1 MVSEVQERWV
11 SMNQARALMI
21 LTRCKEDHDRYKPFL
36 LQHLAPRSIHVGIH
50 PRHPFILQTPDSPG
64 VRVRIWGSGEKQGL
78 ALARLPRGV
87 ASRPKNQGLVRS
99 YWFTSSRAGQQS
111 LPEILRAV

>member
-11 SMNQARALMI
+11 SMNRARALMI
-21 LTRCKEDHDRYKPFL
+21 LTCYKEDGDRYKPFL
-36 LQHLAPRSIHVGIH
+36 LQDLAPRNIHVGIH
-50 PRHPFILQTPDSPG
+50 PRHPFMLSNPGFPG
-64 VRVRIWGSGEKQGL
+64 VWGSGETEQGL

-87 ASRPKNQGLVRS
+87 ASRPPENQGLVRS
-99 YWFTSSRAGQQS
+99 YWFTRSRAGQQS